1 MYELDRVVVLA
12 GGLSAEREVS
22 LRSGQRVSDAL
33 AEAGI
38 DAVVADADAGLL
50 TQLRADPPSAV
61 FPVIHGA
68 SGEDGAIREVLGLL
82 STPYVGSV
90 ASALATGLSNAI
102 WQALATEPTYGVPS
116 SPRTS
121 LIAPSS
127 PDAP

>member
-22 LRSGQRVSDAL
+22 LHSGYRVRDAL

-38 DAVVADADAGLL
+38 DAVLADADAELL

-82 STPYVGSV
+82 GTPYVGSV
-90 ASALATGLSNAI
+90 ASACQMAFDKPTAK
-102 WQALATEPTYGVPS
+102 ALVAASGS
-116 SPRTS
+116 AGR
-121 LIAPSS
+121 
-127 PDAP
+127 